1 MDMNKIKYGAA
12 AVVAVAIAAGAG
24 YWWSARVH
32 SPPMVQVASTT
43 CGVPAAMARF
53 DLPLQTAVQA
63 VGDRS
68 IVIGPVDMPQG
79 GGLVSLRFD
88 RAIDGRGRE
97 VTMRDGILHLPVAFG
112 RDSDMPERITLTCRD
127 NRINSVRY
135 QSARRTGSTFNVVH
149 EEAAAMVPE
158 VAPEEPLEAADSSL
172 N

>member
-1 MDMNKIKYGAA
+1 MDMNSIKYGAA

-79 GGLVSLRFD
+79 GGLVNLRFD
-88 RAIDGRGRE
+88 RSVDGRARE
-97 VTMRDGILHLPVAFG
+97 VTMLDSTLNLPIAFG
-112 RDSDMPERITLTCRD
+112 RDGDLPERITLTCRD
-127 NRINSVRY
+127 GKLNSVRY
-135 QSARRTGSTFNVVH
+135 QSARRTGSTFTVVH
-149 EEAAAMVPE
+149 EQTAAMVPE
-158 VAPEEPLEAADSSL
+158 IAPEEPVEAADAAL

>member
-1 MDMNKIKYGAA
+1 MDMTSIKYGAA

-43 CGVPAAMARF
+43 CGVPAATARF

-88 RAIDGRGRE
+88 RSVDGRGRE
-97 VTMRDGILHLPVAFG
+97 VTLRDGILHLPVAFG
-112 RDSDMPERITLTCRD
+112 RDNDMPERITLTCRD
-127 NRINSVRY
+127 SRINSVRY

-158 VAPEEPLEAADSSL
+158 VAPEEPLEAADASV